1 MNSRK
6 NNSPPRCRL
15 VDTIGMA
22 AEFAAVTKR
31 CGVWNIAVGRVTRP
45 RVTAI
50 RPKCRVL
57 PGGASA
63 PPQTETQPYRW
74 ARIIARIRRDG
85 GKSAFNVI
93 IIFLMTD

>member
-45 RVTAI
+45 RVTAALNAGFYPVA
-50 RPKCRVL
+50 RPRHPKPKPNHIVGRESLRESGVM
-57 PGGASA
+57 GARA
-63 PPQTETQPYRW
+63 P
-74 ARIIARIRRDG
+74 
-85 GKSAFNVI
+85 
-93 IIFLMTD
+93 LM